1 MKTKPSVKSANWVV
15 SGLLFLGS
23 SVSLSLASPSALA
36 AACRDIETVKQSA
49 NADSNTGMGGHVT
62 AHILGMQPP
71 PGVTQNGRTL
81 FSERAKFE
89 KAWKTY
95 VNVITNPRSCSGNNN
110 IPQDFNLGYYIDAY
124 SCRAADGNGKCTQW
138 DSFTANKVAV
148 AFFRKPNGTWIL
160 NTAYPIPVT
169 P

>member
-36 AACRDIETVKQSA
+36 AACRDIESVKQSA

-62 AHILGMQPP
+62 QHILGMQPP
-71 PGVTQNGRTL
+71 PGASQNGKTL
-81 FSERAKFE
+81 FSEKAKFE
-89 KAWKTY
+89 KAWATY
-95 VNVITNPRSCSGNNN
+95 MNVITNPRACSGSSS
-110 IPQDFNLGYYIDAY
+110 IQQVFQLGYHIDAF
-124 SCRAADGNGKCTQW
+124 SCRAADGNGKCTRW
-138 DSFTANKVAV
+138 DSFAADEVAV
-148 AFFRKPNGTWIL
+148 AFLRQSNGTWIL
-160 NTAYPIPVT
+160 NTAYPIPIS